1 MSFAYFAVIDNFEE
15 REFLCCF
22 VNVHSHPATLNE
34 DQTRLKCKPNDRS
47 QFISTKKKPQNGKK
61 ICIKWTRA
69 KRKIKKIIKKKGSL
83 VECYER

>member
-47 QFISTKKKPQNGKK
+47 QFISTKKKAT
-61 ICIKWTRA
+61 KWEENMH
-69 KRKIKKIIKKKGSL
+69 KMDQSKKKNKKNNK
-83 VECYER
+83 EERKPCRML